1 MSFAEQAIQDLYDNA
16 SLRESLGTGRE
27 QISLPASTFYFGRS
41 IRGTFIG
48 DCNPV
53 TDTPK
58 ILDWYSEGKLAIDP
72 LITHRIPLE
81 EINSGFDLMKSGKA
95 IRTVVVF

>member
-1 MSFAEQAIQDLYDNA
+1 VGE
-16 SLRESLGTGRE
+16 E
-27 QISLPASTFYFGRS
+27 ISLPASTFYYGRS

-48 DCNPV
+48 DCNPI

-58 ILDWYSEGKLAIDP
+58 ILNWYQAGELEIDR
-72 LITHRIPLE
+72 LITHRISLE

-95 IRTVVVF
+95 IRTVVMF

>member
-1 MSFAEQAIQDLYDNA
+1 VTD
-16 SLRESLGTGRE
+16 

-58 ILDWYSEGKLAIDP
+58 ILDHYHKGRLAIDG
-72 LITHRIPLE
+72 LITHRISLD
-81 EINSGFDLMKSGKA
+81 EINTGFDLMKSGKA
-95 IRTVVVF
+95 IRTVIVF